1 MIYSQFTKKFQL
13 PDGFVAPNSLVFEN
27 LVAIPLNRK
36 DVEADMEAVN
46 SSLEV
51 IRETR
56 GGSWPAEALTEEFNF
71 LDLAWHERE
80 FRDGDS
86 FAYAVRDT
94 SGKYIGC
101 FYLYPMGLR
110 TQLTEGLAK
119 FDVDA
124 SWWVTA
130 EAYEKGYY
138 EKLYSALRQ
147 WLKVFPLNNVY
158 YSNQEIP
165 NED

>member
-71 LDLAWHERE
+71 LDQLFVLLQDQAFSLA
-80 FRDGDS
+80 
-86 FAYAVRDT
+86 
-94 SGKYIGC
+94 
-101 FYLYPMGLR
+101 
-110 TQLTEGLAK
+110 
-119 FDVDA
+119 
-124 SWWVTA
+124 
-130 EAYEKGYY
+130 
-138 EKLYSALRQ
+138 
-147 WLKVFPLNNVY
+147 
-158 YSNQEIP
+158 
-165 NED
+165 